1 MPLRV
6 NLRGRW
12 NVYELL
18 LGYSR
23 DEVDAYRRVQ
33 GAYRAAQ
40 AATQQGHASAPIGA
54 AASALGTFGDQPVLA
69 RDAVNQAS
77 IVTGDRWDGGR
88 FASRAEVRTARREM
102 RAGRDARLAG

>member
-18 LGYSR
+18 
-23 DEVDAYRRVQ
+23 
-33 GAYRAAQ
+33 
-40 AATQQGHASAPIGA
+40 
-54 AASALGTFGDQPVLA
+54 LGTFGDQPVLA